1 MDRNVKSVESET
13 IVILWINQAKVG
25 FIKCTSSIFIS
36 ISLLHDKNVSSV
48 ENQHHK
54 GLVPCHRSVLDY
66 LKIEVCLHSVYPIK
80 IFIFF
85 SVWDQSRVRSVQC
98 MMGHLALIRDT
109 QFLQQYQII
118 RKEIHFISINLFQI
132 NKSVFITKYQNFSTY
147 MISAKIMD
155 IQQIINNIIIL
166 I

>member
-1 MDRNVKSVESET
+1 MTQLYRQITNRSLYWTFWRHWRGGYLRRSFYRFSPTPTRGSERQICWKWNNCNTVNQLSKS
-13 IVILWINQAKVG
+13 W

-66 LKIEVCLHSVYPIK
+66 LKIEVCLHLVYPIK

-98 MMGHLALIRDT
+98 MMGHI
-109 QFLQQYQII
+109 
-118 RKEIHFISINLFQI
+118 
-132 NKSVFITKYQNFSTY
+132 
-147 MISAKIMD
+147 
-155 IQQIINNIIIL
+155 
-166 I
+166 

>member
-13 IVILWINQAKVG
+13 IVIPWINQAKVG

-66 LKIEVCLHSVYPIK
+66 LKIEVCSYSFPCGT
-80 IFIFF
+80 
-85 SVWDQSRVRSVQC
+85 SQEWDRCSAWWDIYN
-98 MMGHLALIRDT
+98 LALIRDT
-109 QFLQQYQII
+109 QFLQQYQILI

-132 NKSVFITKYQNFSTY
+132 NKSVFITKNQNFSTY

-155 IQQIINNIIIL
+155 IQQFINNIIIL